1 MNNSTQIPQ
10 LDNLKGAREEQKLTV
25 DSVAGM
31 MKVSKDFVTAIE
43 SGQFE
48 KLGAPTFLRGHIT
61 NYSKALKIDPEL
73 ILAQIPSQYLEHH
86 QLKSSNAMGASPLAR
101 VKRQSNSFGKYAV
114 GTAILAM
121 LYLSFYFVWD
131 KWSLPQDSRQIENIT
146 ISQDGNA
153 DEETITYSS
162 LIPQVTGPKQ
172 TTTNS
177 AEQVEPVASEA
188 EVVSEPNEGVGN
200 EIESEGVDLVEPVS
214 GDNGQQAAVDQS
226 LDSSVFQISLDLQ
239 EQAWVS
245 IKTEQG
251 ENVVHDL
258 LNPGL
263 REFNADEPLKF
274 RLGNAKK
281 LSLSI
286 NNQTID
292 LVPYTNKDVA
302 DFEWP
307 LPPNS

>member
-1 MNNSTQIPQ
+1 MNNSTQTPQ
-10 LDNLKGAREEQKLTV
+10 LEDLKGVREKQNLTV

-43 SGQFE
+43 TGHFE

-61 NYSKALKIDPEL
+61 NYSKALEIDPEL
-73 ILAQIPSQYLEHH
+73 ILAQIPSEFLEHH

-114 GTAILAM
+114 GTALLAM

-131 KWSLPQDSRQIENIT
+131 KWSLPHDSKQIENIA
-146 ISQDGNA
+146 IAQDGNA

-172 TTTNS
+172 PNS
-177 AEQVEPVASEA
+177 NNAQQDEA
-188 EVVSEPNEGVGN
+188 KSLD
-200 EIESEGVDLVEPVS
+200 VD
-214 GDNGQQAAVDQS
+214 
-226 LDSSVFQISLDLQ
+226 DSSVTDNVVENGVQGSDLIDSNIGESAQEAPDDQTAGNSIFQIRLDLQ

-251 ENVVHDL
+251 DNVIHDL

-263 REFNADEPLKF
+263 REFSADEPLIF

-281 LSLSI
+281 LSLVI
-286 NNQTID
+286 NNEVID
-292 LVPYTNKDVA
+292 LAPYTNKDVA